1 MVSKI
6 VATVSDENFGS
17 YVWAAIPVV
26 AIILGIIAFVAI
38 ALAKAQ

>member
-1 MVSKI
+1 MVKKI
-6 VATVSDENFGS
+6 VAVVSDENFGE

-38 ALAKAQ
+38 SMAKAQ